1 MWRKA
6 VSLDSHMSSEQNSG
20 MDVFQAVA
28 DPVRRRLV
36 ESLAEGERS
45 AGELA
50 DLARQDFGVGQSGT
64 SKHLRVLRE
73 STLVVFRVDGAR
85 RVYRLRPDRINEIA
99 QWVQHQTRFWTAR
112 LDDLGDELRQEK
124 P

>member
-1 MWRKA
+1 
-6 VSLDSHMSSEQNSG
+6 

-28 DPVRRRLV
+28 DPIRRRLV
-36 ESLAEGERS
+36 ETLAEGERS

-50 DLARQDFGVGQSGT
+50 ALALQDFGVGQSGT

-73 STLVVFRVDGAR
+73 STLVACRVDGAR
-85 RVYRLRPDRINEIA
+85 RVYRLQPDRINEIA
-99 QWVQHQTRFWTAR
+99 LWAQRQSRFWAAR
-112 LDDLGDELRQEK
+112 LDDLDDELRQGK